1 MIEPLDVLAIMAHPD
16 DAELAVGGTLIRSA
30 EAGERTGVLDLTR
43 GEIGTLGSPE
53 VREGEANRAAEVM
66 ALAVRRNAGLPDGGL
81 ENTAEAR
88 SVVAGIIRELRPRV
102 VVTHWIQGRH
112 RDHRIAAELAYDA
125 SFLAGLKRL
134 DAPGEPFRP
143 VTLVHATAGRE
154 DAVPPSFCVDISPQ
168 MERKMEAV
176 ACYESQFD
184 GLTQAGEIFP
194 GGSRPLFEQ
203 IRTECAHYGSLI
215 RVRFAEPFRSREA
228 LAVETL
234 GALSVSTF

>member
-16 DAELAVGGTLIRSA
+16 DAELAVGGALIRSA

-43 GEIGTLGSPE
+43 GEMGTRGSPE

-66 ALAVRRNAGLPDGGL
+66 ALAARRNAGLPDGGL

-88 SVVAGIIRELRPRV
+88 SVVAGIIRKLRPRV
-102 VVTHWIQGRH
+102 VVTHWVQGRH

-134 DAPGEPFRP
+134 DAPGKPFRP

-154 DAVPPSFCVDISPQ
+154 DAVPPSFCVDISDQ
-168 MERKMEAV
+168 MERKMEGHCLLRV
-176 ACYESQFD
+176 AIRRID
-184 GLTQAGEIFP
+184 AGRRDLP
-194 GGSRPLFEQ
+194 GGLPPPVRANPHRVRSLWLADSRPL
-203 IRTECAHYGSLI
+203 R
-215 RVRFAEPFRSREA
+215 
-228 LAVETL
+228 
-234 GALSVSTF
+234 